1 MIFKKKNNNIKFKRI
16 FDEMVEF
23 GLLEDSLKT
32 RLKFFFQNNDDFRAD
47 MINLLSEKSDKPSEI
62 VENYYLENISKAF
75 DEFIKKVNKWLG
87 LRR

>member
-1 MIFKKKNNNIKFKRI
+1 
-16 FDEMVEF
+16 MVEF